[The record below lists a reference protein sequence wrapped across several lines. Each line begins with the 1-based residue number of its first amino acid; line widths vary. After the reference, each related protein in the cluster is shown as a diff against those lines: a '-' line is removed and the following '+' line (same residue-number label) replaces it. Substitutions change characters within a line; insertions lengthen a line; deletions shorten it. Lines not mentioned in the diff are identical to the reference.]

1 MFFFAPNHYT
11 ELCEIMARHGSD
23 KGGYRGIGQHNYT
36 PYYHRLFSGIR
47 HTASAVFEFGIGSTS
62 ADIRHTMGPNG
73 TPGASLRGWREYFP
87 NANIYSADI
96 DKSILSPEYR
106 IFKFFCDQTNGSSI
120 ANLWQ
125 TPELKD
131 KLFDVIIEDGLHVF
145 EAQTL
150 FMEMSLSKVKPGG
163 IYVCEDVPDADFPRW
178 ENTLRSLAAKSPGKT
193 FQMVKIDNPRNKWNS
208 LIVVR

>member
-11 ELCEIMARHGSD
+11 ELCEIMARYGSD

-106 IFKFFCDQTNGSSI
+106 IFKFFCDQTNRSSI

-125 TPELKD
+125 IPELKD
-131 KLFDVIIEDGLHVF
+131 RLFDVIIEDGLHVF

-193 FQMVKIDNPRNKWNS
+193 FQIVKIDNPRNKWNS